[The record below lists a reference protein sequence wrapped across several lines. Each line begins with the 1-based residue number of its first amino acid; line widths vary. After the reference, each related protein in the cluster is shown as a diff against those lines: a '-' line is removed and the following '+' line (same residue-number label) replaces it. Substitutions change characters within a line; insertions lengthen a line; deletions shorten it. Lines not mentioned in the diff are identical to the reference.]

1 MEKIADFN
9 LPWMSK
15 LECNPKTWISEYE
28 IAEKQEKC
36 CKKTKMMMKDVSQTN
51 T

>member
-15 LECNPKTWISEYE
+15 LECNPRTWISEYKL
-28 IAEKQEKC
+28 AEKQEK